1 MEGKKPLILVV
12 DDDSDIRA
20 LLAHELAKAGYAI
33 VEAADAASA
42 RECIDAGLPDL
53 VISDIHM
60 PGVSG
65 IDFVAGLREVPA
77 LSRIP
82 VIYLTGLEEDTELA
96 VKTVGYPLL
105 SKPVKL
111 PELLREVRAQLQ
123 RRA

>member
-1 MEGKKPLILVV
+1 MERKKPLILVV

-20 LLAHELAKAGYAI
+20 LLAHELAKAGYGV
-33 VEAADAASA
+33 VEAADAPSA
-42 RECIDAGLPDL
+42 RECIGGGIPDL
-53 VISDIHM
+53 VISDIRM
-60 PGVSG
+60 PGISG
-65 IDFVAGLREVPA
+65 IDFVAGLREAPA
-77 LSRIP
+77 LARIP